1 MSYNQRNDEI
11 HDNIER
17 IIWATSS
24 PRFCSQPL
32 LRVIENRQPRAR
44 KRVTLRACRKR
55 HAVRR

>member
-32 LRVIENRQPRAR
+32 LRVI
-44 KRVTLRACRKR
+44 
-55 HAVRR
+55 